1 VANAP
6 LDDAGK
12 FRHYAAEYQRL
23 AEKADAQDKPILL
36 DPATAWMLPAPKPN
50 AEQKQSRR
58 IPDLVV

>member
-36 DPATAWMLPAPKPN
+36 EPDDAC
-50 AEQKQSRR
+50 AEAERR
-58 IPDLVV
+58 AKAIKKNS